1 VSVFFLYTILIGY
14 LRINM
19 KKKVEIVQTDTRI
32 KFIFNFSSSFK
43 PRTIVLIN
51 DDRCLEVDIKR
62 RGASYICEIPYALI
76 VDNFSK
82 KINFKIFGKQTIKD
96 KERVHLNLE
105 NKKWTDVNQKLTLS
119 DYMYQLEQF
128 SFTSILDKTIYLGK
142 FKDTK
147 FSNFKLVMYEG
158 LLLYPYLT
166 LENSLAMVIQ
176 QLEKN
181 KSPNI
186 KLNLKVNLKDLTF
199 RRGSIVL
206 EGSVQAYSNKASKIF
221 VLLKGRNNRKVLSE
235 VLKSRE
241 VHRKNGNFNYFFKHE
256 IFFSNFD
263 LDEDTYD
270 LFFGFEIEGFEEL
283 VEVRVGNPGYFVRQ
297 KAKVFEIVHDDITFI
312 NPYFTFKGKN
322 ISFTVEKVAKDIYED
337 YQKIKNKKKKKS
349 LWLVGEQPFKAQDT
363 GYNFFKYM
371 RENFPK
377 KEVYYV
383 IDFDSLEYQNVKD
396 LGNLVN
402 YRSKEHFEI
411 LAKTTH
417 LIASHNPYYLLPLT
431 HTEFQNEIKAKKIFI
446 QHGVFGTK
454 NIANIYGKSVDN
466 FNVDMFVVSSH
477 KEKKFATDDL
487 GYLDD
492 EVKVTGLSRF
502 DTLFAKDL
510 ELKRQV
516 LIIPTWRDW
525 LGNYDAFITS
535 DYYFRYKSLLEST
548 KLNSLCKENSLEII
562 FCLHPNMQKFVDAF
576 DLEGITVISQGEVNV
591 QQLLKESML
600 MITDYSSV
608 AFDFSFLEKPVIYY
622 QFDTERFLGKYPS
635 HLDINEDLPGDIVR
649 NEEDILDRLQLY
661 IDNNFTM
668 TEENLLKSQQFLKY
682 KDTNNNKRIKEEIEK
697 FEVKYHFLDSILK
710 NEFGQLVLR
719 KLRKSKHY
727 FPFMKKL
734 YKVMKLLPMKKR
746 VVFESGLGLQYADAP
761 RYIFEELLK
770 KYPKQEYIW
779 VQNGKIYNLP
789 NNCKVVERLSFKYY
803 YYLATSK
810 YWVNNQNFPFYI
822 TRRKNGVYL
831 QTWHGTPIKKMLF
844 DLENIHGRDDGY
856 VDRVTKA
863 KSQWSYLLSQSP
875 YATEKLRSAFKYDG
889 EVLELGYPRN
899 DILVKEENNQEYIHK
914 IKRNLNIPK
923 DKKVILYA
931 PTFRDNS
938 EKKGNKFN
946 MNLAIDF
953 DKFMEKVSEDYILLL
968 RVHVLVKQN
977 IVLKDK
983 QKSRIIDV
991 SSFSDIQE
999 LYLVSDMLV
1008 TDYSSVFF
1016 DYANLNRPIIFY
1028 AYDLESY
1035 RDDLRGFYLNYDK
1048 DLPGPVVKTEEELY
1062 LAIESVKHAKIDYSK
1077 FRKTYLP
1084 KDDGNATNRIIDKI
1098 FNF

>member
-1 VSVFFLYTILIGY
+1 
-14 LRINM
+14 M
-19 KKKVEIVQTDTRI
+19 KRKVEIIQTDTRI
-32 KFIFNFSSSFK
+32 KFIFKFSSTFK
-43 PRTIVLIN
+43 PLKMILFN
-51 DDRCLEVDIKR
+51 DSSLFKVDIKS
-62 RGASYICEIPYALI
+62 RGATYICEIPYRFI
-76 VDNFSK
+76 VDNFSN
-82 KINFKIFGKQTIKD
+82 KINFKILGSHTVKNRNILLT
-96 KERVHLNLE
+96 NLE
-105 NKKWTDVNQKLTLS
+105 SMIWSTKYKRLTLN
-119 DYMYQLEQF
+119 DYMYQFQKF
-128 SFTSILDKTIYLGK
+128 SLIQTSEKSIYLGK
-142 FKDTK
+142 FKETK
-147 FSNFKLVMYEG
+147 FSKFKLVEYDNIE
-158 LLLYPYLT
+158 LYPYLT
-166 LENSLAMVIQ
+166 LGNNLSMLIRKS
-176 QLEKN
+176 EKE
-181 KSPNI
+181 KSVNVP
-186 KLNLKVNLKDLTF
+186 LNFKINLKDLTF

-206 EGSVQAYSNKASKIF
+206 EGNIQAYSNKAEIIE
-221 VLLKGRNNRKVLSE
+221 VILKGRLSRKVFTAP
-235 VLKSRE
+235 LKARE

-263 LDEDTYD
+263 LEEDTYD
-270 LFFGFEIEGFEEL
+270 LFFGFQLGGFEKL
-283 VEVRVGNPGYFVRQ
+283 VERRVGNPGYFVRK

-322 ISFTVEKVAKDIYED
+322 ISFTVEKVKKEIYES
-337 YQKIKNKKKKKS
+337 YQNIKNRTKKKPV
-349 LWLVGEQPFKAQDT
+349 WLVGEQPFKAQDT

-383 IDFDSLEYQNVKD
+383 IDFSSLEYENVKN
-396 LGNLVN
+396 LGNLVD

-466 FNVDMFVVSSH
+466 FNVDMFVVSSQ

-525 LGNYDAFITS
+525 LGNYDTFITS

-548 KLNSLCKENSLEII
+548 KLNALCKENSLEII

-576 DLEGITVISQGEVNV
+576 DLDGITVISQGEVNV

-622 QFDTERFLGKYPS
+622 QFDAKRFLGQYPS

-649 NEEDILDRLQLY
+649 NENDILDRLQLY
-661 IDNNFTM
+661 IDNNFKM
-668 TEENLLKSQQFLKY
+668 SEENLLKSQQFLKY

-697 FEVKYHFLDSILK
+697 FEVKYHPFDSFLK
-710 NEFGQLVLR
+710 NEFGQLLFKRFR
-719 KLRKSKHY
+719 KGKRY
-727 FPFMKKL
+727 FPVMKKL
-734 YKVMKLLPMKKR
+734 YKVMKKLPLKNR
-746 VVFESGLGLQYADAP
+746 VVFESGLGLQYGDAP

-770 KYPKQEYIW
+770 QYPNEEYIW

-789 NNCKVVERLSFKYY
+789 DNCKVVERLSFQYY

-844 DLENIHGRDDGY
+844 DLENIHGRDEGY
-856 VDRVTKA
+856 VERVEKA
-863 KSQWSYLLSQSP
+863 KNQWSYLLSQSS
-875 YATEKLRSAFKYDG
+875 YATQKLKSAFRYEG

-899 DILVKEENNQEYIHK
+899 DILINEANNQEYIHK

-938 EKKGNKFN
+938 EKKGNNFS
-946 MNLAIDF
+946 MNLVIDF
-953 DKFMEKVSEDYILLL
+953 DKFLNKIPEEYILLL
-968 RVHVLVKQN
+968 RLHVLVNQN
-977 IVLKDK
+977 ISLTYE
-983 QKSRIIDV
+983 QKERIIDV

-999 LYLVSDMLV
+999 LYLVSDMLI

-1035 RDDLRGFYLNYDK
+1035 RDDLRGFYLDYDN
-1048 DLPGPVVKTEEELY
+1048 DLPGSIVKTEEELY
-1062 LAIESVKHAKIDYSK
+1062 EQILLSRNISVDYSD
-1077 FRKTYLP
+1077 FRKKYLP
-1084 KDDGNATNRIIDKI
+1084 KDDGSATKRVVNEI
-1098 FNF
+1098 FKF

>member
-1 VSVFFLYTILIGY
+1 
-14 LRINM
+14 M
-19 KKKVEIVQTDTRI
+19 KRKIEIIQTDMRI
-32 KFIFNFSSSFK
+32 KLICRFSSSFK
-43 PRTIVLIN
+43 PTKLLLLN
-51 DDRCLEVDIKR
+51 DEMTLALDFEPI
-62 RGASYICEIPYALI
+62 GASYSCSIPYVLI
-76 VDNFSK
+76 LEHFSK
-82 KINFKIFGKQTIKD
+82 KINFKIKGKHCIKSRNNVLSCLKGINWSSRPIKLGFLDHMYQFKMFSLIQTI
-96 KERVHLNLE
+96 E
-105 NKKWTDVNQKLTLS
+105 
-119 DYMYQLEQF
+119 
-128 SFTSILDKTIYLGK
+128 KTIYLGK
-142 FKDTK
+142 FKETK
-147 FSNFKLVMYEG
+147 FTQFKLIKHGDME
-158 LLLYPYLT
+158 LYPYLT
-166 LENSLAMVIQ
+166 LTNNLFILIQ
-176 QLEKN
+176 KYKTEKTR
-181 KSPNI
+181 NI
-186 KLNLKVNLKDLTF
+186 PLNLKVNLKDMIF
-199 RRGSIVL
+199 RRGSVVL
-206 EGSVQAYSNKASKIF
+206 EGSIQAYSNKAQRIE
-221 VLLKGRNNRKVLSE
+221 VLLKGRVSRKVLT
-235 VLKSRE
+235 VPLKTRE
-241 VHRKNGNFNYFFKHE
+241 VHGKNGNFNYFFKHE
-256 IFFSNFD
+256 IFFSNFE
-263 LDEDTYD
+263 LEEDTYD
-270 LFFGFEIEGFEEL
+270 LFLGFKFDGFEHL
-283 VEVRVGNPGYFVRQ
+283 VERRVGNPGYFVRQ
-297 KAKVFEIVHDDITFI
+297 KSKVLQIVHDDITFI
-312 NPYFTFKGKN
+312 NSYFTFKGKN
-322 ISFTVEKVAKDIYED
+322 ISFTVERVQKEIYEA
-337 YQKIKNKKKKKS
+337 YQTIKDKTKKKS
-349 LWLVGEQPFKAQDT
+349 VWLVGEQPFKAQDT
-363 GYNFFKYM
+363 GYSFFKYI

-383 IDFDSLEYQNVKD
+383 IDFSSLEYENVKE
-396 LGNLVN
+396 LGNLVD

-431 HTEFQNEIKAKKIFI
+431 HTEFQNEIKAKRIFI

-477 KEKKFATDDL
+477 KEKKFAIDDL

-510 ELKRQV
+510 ELKRQI

-525 LGNYDAFITS
+525 LGNYDTFITS
-535 DYYFRYKSLLEST
+535 DYYFRYKSLLESM
-548 KLNSLCKENSLEII
+548 KLKSICSENSLEII

-635 HLDINEDLPGDIVR
+635 HLDINEDLPGDIVK
-649 NEEDILDRLQLY
+649 NQNDVLDRLQLY
-661 IDNNFTM
+661 IDNNFAM

-697 FEVKYHFLDSILK
+697 FEVKYHPFDSFLK
-710 NEFGQLVLR
+710 NEFGQLLFKKIR
-719 KLRKSKHY
+719 KGKHY
-727 FPFMKKL
+727 FPLMKKL
-734 YKVMKLLPMKKR
+734 YKVMKKLPLKNR
-746 VVFESGLGLQYADAP
+746 VVFESGLGLQYGDAP

-770 KYPKQEYIW
+770 QYPNQEYIW

-789 NNCKVVERLSFKYY
+789 DNCKVVERLSFQYY

-844 DLENIHGRDDGY
+844 DLENIHGRDEDY
-856 VDRVTKA
+856 VERVEKA
-863 KSQWSYLLSQSP
+863 KNQWSYLLSQSP
-875 YATEKLRSAFKYDG
+875 YATQKLKSAFRYEG
-889 EVLELGYPRN
+889 EILELGYPRN
-899 DILVKEENNQEYIHK
+899 DILINEVNNQEYIHK

-938 EKKGNKFN
+938 EKKGNKFS

-953 DKFMEKVSEDYILLL
+953 DKFLEKIPEEYILLL
-968 RVHVLVKQN
+968 RLHVLVKQN
-977 IVLKDK
+977 ISLTEE
-983 QKSRIIDV
+983 QKERIIDV

-999 LYLVSDMLV
+999 LYLVSDMMI

-1035 RDDLRGFYLNYDK
+1035 RDDLRGFYLDYDK
-1048 DLPGPVVKTEEELY
+1048 DLPGSIVKTEEELY
-1062 LAIESVKHAKIDYSK
+1062 EQILLSRDIVVDYSD
-1077 FRKTYLP
+1077 FRKKYLP
-1084 KDDGNATNRIIDKI
+1084 KDDGSATKRVVNEVFK
-1098 FNF
+1098 F